1 MRYTVNDQ
9 VVLSLP
15 LEGPLAAYIG
25 PFAKWASEQGYAF
38 CSLRRQVLLAACF
51 SRWLGQKGVRLH
63 AVSSEHAVQYLR
75 YRARRIQIHKGDTAA
90 LRYLIQFLRGAGVTP
105 AEKMAEPPSNPVE
118 QCAREFERYLRQERL
133 LAEATIINY
142 MPHIRGFLNHR
153 FGDGTVKLPRW
164 CAGDVVGFVQ
174 RQAPRLHPKRSKLM
188 TTALRSFL
196 QYTRYSGEV
205 TADLAAAVP
214 VVPNW

>member
-51 SRWLGQKGVRLH
+51 SRWLGRVGVRLH

-75 YRARRIQIHKGDTAA
+75 YRARRVQIHKGDSAA
-90 LRYLIQFLRGAGVTP
+90 LRYLIEFLNRVGVTP
-105 AEKMAEPPSNPVE
+105 TKKMTALRPNPVE
-118 QCAREFERYLRQERL
+118 QCAQ
-133 LAEATIINY
+133 
-142 MPHIRGFLNHR
+142 
-153 FGDGTVKLPRW
+153 
-164 CAGDVVGFVQ
+164 
-174 RQAPRLHPKRSKLM
+174 
-188 TTALRSFL
+188 
-196 QYTRYSGEV
+196 
-205 TADLAAAVP
+205 
-214 VVPNW
+214 